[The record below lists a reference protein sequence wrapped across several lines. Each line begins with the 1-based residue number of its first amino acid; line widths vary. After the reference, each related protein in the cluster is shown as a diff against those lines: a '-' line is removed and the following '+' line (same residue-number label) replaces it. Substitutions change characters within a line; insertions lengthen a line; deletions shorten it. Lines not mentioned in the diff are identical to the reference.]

1 MIETIHYI
9 NNVIYCEYFINHNDN
24 LSSVFSIV
32 SILTDHYL
40 LLINF
45 IKISYQALN
54 ILYENRSINEFCNTK
69 DEFKLPTNFFF
80 FLRFSQIFMIFFNFF
95 LIVLKFTT
103 KHTKSNYIFLYL

>member
-9 NNVIYCEYFINHNDN
+9 NNVNYYEYFINHNDN

-80 FLRFSQIFMIFFNFF
+80 FFKIFSNFCDIF
-95 LIVLKFTT
+95 
-103 KHTKSNYIFLYL
+103 